1 MISGFKDYACDIVDR
16 ECLQNSCV
24 SREKIC
30 HKGIRAKNEEMR

>member
-1 MISGFKDYACDIVDR
+1 MISGFKDYACDIV